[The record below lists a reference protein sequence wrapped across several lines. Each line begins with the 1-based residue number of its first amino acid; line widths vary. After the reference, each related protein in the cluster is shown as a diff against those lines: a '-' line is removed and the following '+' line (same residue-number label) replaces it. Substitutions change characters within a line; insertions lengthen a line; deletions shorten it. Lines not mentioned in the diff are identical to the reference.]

1 MDYIKTLLRRQQ
13 AVLHALMQGGG
24 AAAEERRPPDPDG
37 ETAAGHQGRQP
48 AGDETV
54 LRRRYPSGIPE
65 KTFAGIRRQ
74 SAGEGL
80 LEEPSAA
87 PAEKKQEEQPAKRG
101 TSARESGI
109 SQRKSGAGAPAAEGE
124 ASWKPLSGAAAGWMM
139 PSFPAEEERAGG
151 NAQRLSRAIQLDAR
165 RYDGGFV
172 MY

>member
-48 AGDETV
+48 AGDGTA

-74 SAGEGL
+74 STGSEF
-80 LEEPSAA
+80 LEKPSAA

-109 SQRKSGAGAPAAEGE
+109 SQRKSGAAAPAAEGE
-124 ASWKPLSGAAAGWMM
+124 APWNPLSGAAGWMM